1 MMFFLF
7 RVFFVCLVCFVVV
20 FLCTWVDSLAS
31 FRKRNHETH

>member
-7 RVFFVCLVCFVVV
+7 RVFFVCFVVV